1 MQRKVLRDFTF
12 SDGRVVPRGCLIS
25 APSYAIHHDEETYSS
40 PNAFDPFRFSRL
52 RLHENET
59 REQLV
64 SLSSEFLTFGHGKQ
78 AWYGHVY
85 PYL

>member
-1 MQRKVLRDFTF
+1 MQRKALKDFTF

-25 APSYAIHHDEETYSS
+25 TPSYAIHHNEEIYNS
-40 PNAFDPFRFSRL
+40 PNAFDPFRFARL

-64 SLSSEFLTFGHGKQ
+64 SLSSDFLLFGHGKQ
-78 AWYGHVY
+78 AWYSHVY
-85 PYL
+85 PCL